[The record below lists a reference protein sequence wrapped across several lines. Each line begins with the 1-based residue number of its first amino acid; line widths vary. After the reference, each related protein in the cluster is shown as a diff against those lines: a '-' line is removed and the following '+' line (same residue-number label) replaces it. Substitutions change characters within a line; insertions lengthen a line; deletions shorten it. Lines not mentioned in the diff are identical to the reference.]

1 MLNQK
6 PSLLTSTYYIQ
17 GMHCASCEIL
27 IEKRIFKEETVQMV
41 DVSLAKGTVIIEYY
55 SDQKVTPEFLNKIF
69 KEDGY
74 CFSATPFN
82 KSQKIA
88 TDSHCAV
95 PDSSPSNP
103 YTPFFIA
110 GIFIIGYI
118 FLSKTGLASLISVNS
133 QSSLPFFF
141 LFGLLAGISSCA
153 ALVGGIILSLSKQ
166 WLSKYNDND
175 STLKKA
181 EPHFMFNIGRV
192 LGYGVFG
199 AILGMVGNF
208 FRLSPVFTASLVI
221 GISIV
226 MVLLGLQMVG
236 IKALR
241 NFQIR
246 LPKSITGKVADESNF
261 KGRFGPFLMGA
272 LTFFLPCGFTITA
285 QALALTSSN
294 PLQGALIMGLFAL
307 GTVPGLLAIGLS
319 SVKFHSNPKSSKQ
332 FSMVAGMLVLFFA
345 AFNINSQ
352 LSVLGISNASDLISS
367 STTNSQTIK
376 TTVELPPMVNGVQ
389 VVKINASASSYT
401 PNRISLRANT
411 PTRWE
416 VTANGISGCTNAI
429 ISRGLFSGQ
438 IDLIDGTV
446 STKEFTSP
454 KPGVY
459 KFSCWMGMVTGTVEV
474 VDSSGSTGAATN
486 TAPVG
491 SGAKGCGGGCGG
503 GGAAGGG
510 AGGSCH

>member
-1 MLNQK
+1 
-6 PSLLTSTYYIQ
+6 
-17 GMHCASCEIL
+17 MHCASCEIL
-27 IEKRIFKEETVQMV
+27 IENRIIKEELVQLAE
-41 DVSLAKGTVIIEYY
+41 VSLKKGTVTIEYDV
-55 SDQKVTPEFLNKIF
+55 DQKMTPEYLNKIF
-69 KEDGY
+69 KEEGY
-74 CFSATPFN
+74 CFSITPFD
-82 KSQKIA
+82 KSKRIA

-95 PDSSPSNP
+95 PDESPSNP
-103 YTPFFIA
+103 YAPFFIA
-110 GIFIIGYI
+110 GIFIVGYI
-118 FLSKTGLASLISVNS
+118 FLSKTGLSSLISVNS

-141 LFGLLAGISSCA
+141 LFGLLAGVSSCA

-175 STLKKA
+175 STFKKA

-199 AILGMVGNF
+199 AILGMAGNF

-236 IKALR
+236 VKALR

-246 LPKSITGKVADESNF
+246 LPKSITGKVANEENF
-261 KGRFGPFLMGA
+261 KGRFGPLLMGA

-285 QALALTSSN
+285 QALALTSGS
-294 PLQGALIMGLFAL
+294 PLQGALIMTLFAL

-352 LSVLGISNASDLISS
+352 LSVLGVSNVSDLISAP
-367 STTNSQTIK
+367 TTNSQITK
-376 TTVELPPMVNGVQ
+376 TTVELPPMVNGTQ
-389 VVKINASASSYT
+389 VVKINASAYAYT
-401 PNRISLRANT
+401 PNRIALRANT

-416 VTANGISGCTNAI
+416 ISSNGISGCTNAI

-438 IDLIDGTV
+438 IDLVDGTV

-486 TAPVG
+486 TAPVD
-491 SGAKGCGGGCGG
+491 SGAKGCGCGG
-503 GGAAGGG
+503 S
-510 AGGSCH
+510 GGSTCGGSK